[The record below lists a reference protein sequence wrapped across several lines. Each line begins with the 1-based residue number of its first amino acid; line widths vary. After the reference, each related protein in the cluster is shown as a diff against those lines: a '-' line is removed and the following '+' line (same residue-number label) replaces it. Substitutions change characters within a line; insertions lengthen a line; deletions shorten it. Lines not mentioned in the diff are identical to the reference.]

1 MKDNNGLLYSKL
13 VGKSLLKK
21 KVYQNTIEVFK
32 ELKTEAARLCEETGM
47 YLKRDGLDIQLN
59 FKDKGDMEAEI
70 GFGSDT
76 IVFGMHSNVFE
87 FSRIHEVMKTPY
99 IQADPT
105 RSFCGQI
112 TFFNFLTDS
121 FRFNRLNDMGYL
133 VARIFINKENFFL
146 VEGKHQTGFYFN
158 QFMPE
163 AINQSAMRKI
173 LEAAMSY
180 SVDFDLLV
188 PPYDM
193 VKEISVADAVENHF
207 NMKMKT
213 AKRMGFKFLAD
224 HDQNNKNKD

>member
-1 MKDNNGLLYSKL
+1 MYRKL
-13 VGKSLLKK
+13 VEKSLLKK
-21 KVYQNTIEVFK
+21 KVYHNTIEVFREFK
-32 ELKTEAARLCEETGM
+32 AEAAGLSEETRM
-47 YLKRDGLDIQLN
+47 YLNRDGLDIQLE
-59 FKDKGDMEAEI
+59 FRDKSDMEAEI
-70 GFGSDT
+70 CFGSDSL
-76 IVFGMHSNVFE
+76 VFGMHTNVFE

-121 FRFNRLNDMGYL
+121 FRFNRANDMGYL
-133 VARIFINKENFFL
+133 VARIFINKEKFFL
-146 VEGKHQTGFYFN
+146 VEGKHQTGFYYN

-163 AINQSAMRKI
+163 AINRAAMRKI

-188 PPYDM
+188 PPYDL
-193 VKEISVADAVENHF
+193 VKEITVADMVENHF
-207 NMKMKT
+207 NLKIKT

-224 HDQNNKNKD
+224 HDQKSSNKD